1 MRGAI
6 RWVRHAW
13 DNVLG
18 VVVIVACILM
28 LAVLMPLVPVLRLY
42 DDVRRMY
49 EDD

>member
-1 MRGAI
+1 MRGAVRQI
-6 RWVRHAW
+6 RRTW

-18 VVVIVACILM
+18 VIGIVVCILM